1 MSDSSYTRR
10 NEVGHLVRVHLPPP
24 TAVESILAAYVAAFR
39 APPPDDWRDALA
51 RLQRAAA
58 QAQPGAAL

>member
-1 MSDSSYTRR
+1 MYLYRDAT
-10 NEVGHLVRVHLPPP
+10 GHLVKVLTDPP
-24 TAVESILAAYVAAFR
+24 TPDAAILAAYRAAIGG
-39 APPPDDWRDALA
+39 PVPDDWRDALA

>member
-1 MSDSSYTRR
+1 MYLYRDAT
-10 NEVGHLVRVHLPPP
+10 GHLVKVLTDPP
-24 TAVESILAAYVAAFR
+24 TPDAAILAAYRAAI
-39 APPPDDWRDALA
+39 AGPVPDDWRDALA